1 MICEAAINLIKHYE
15 GCELT
20 AYTCPAGVLTIGYG
34 HTKGVKVNDTITQ
47 LQAESW
53 LKEELGLLEKHV
65 NNMVRI
71 RLTDNQRGALV
82 SFAYNVGVTA
92 LKNATLL
99 QKLNTCDINGAAME
113 FLKWNKIT
121 VKGKKKEC
129 RGLTARRTAEQA
141 LFLGRL

>member
-1 MICEAAINLIKHYE
+1 
-15 GCELT
+15 
-20 AYTCPAGVLTIGYG
+20 
-34 HTKGVKVNDTITQ
+34 
-47 LQAESW
+47 
-53 LKEELGLLEKHV
+53 
-65 NNMVRI
+65 MVRI